1 MSPEDWRAVDQQYCL
16 LIGPDDRLAITVTAW
31 DQESVIPF
39 NPSAS
44 APASVYGTLSDHQSN
59 RKVEGAAAQEITAS
73 MITYQ
78 VDTGGYIQ
86 FPVVGLVHVAGL
98 TRQQVAEKLRL
109 EVSRYIEEP
118 LVHVQMVNF
127 KVNVMGEVLY
137 PGVIT
142 FVNERASVLD
152 ALSMAGDLTI
162 NGNRQR
168 ILIIREV
175 NGRKEHAY
183 LNLSD
188 VSAFSSPFFYLRQN
202 DVIYVEPNK
211 AKIRDSHYS
220 QAQQYNV
227 SLFSSIISAVNIAAT
242 LVLAI
247 SNSMR

>member
-1 MSPEDWRAVDQQYCL
+1 
-16 LIGPDDRLAITVTAW
+16 
-31 DQESVIPF
+31 
-39 NPSAS
+39 
-44 APASVYGTLSDHQSN
+44 
-59 RKVEGAAAQEITAS
+59 
-73 MITYQ
+73 
-78 VDTGGYIQ
+78 
-86 FPVVGLVHVAGL
+86 VHVAGL

-109 EVSRYIEEP
+109 EVSRYIDDP
-118 LVHVQMVNF
+118 LVHVQLVNF

-142 FVNERASVLD
+142 FVNERVSVLD
-152 ALSMAGDLTI
+152 ALAMAGDLTI

-168 ILIIREV
+168 VLVIREV
-175 NGRKEHAY
+175 DGHKEHTY

-188 VSAFSSPFFYLRQN
+188 VSAFSSPFFYLKQN
-202 DVIYVEPNK
+202 DVIYVEPND

-220 QAQQYNV
+220 VARQYNV